1 MHFYKH
7 PNDTLPTQ
15 FRVDYHKSIERQGVH
30 CLAFTNIF
38 LERNGCNLGAVD
50 FWSNIGKTKMQLT
63 TIALQFS
70 IIC

>member
-30 CLAFTNIF
+30 KILLGKEMVVTQNCGF
-38 LERNGCNLGAVD
+38 LNL
-50 FWSNIGKTKMQLT
+50 FGKAKMHLM
-63 TIALQFS
+63 TIALQFTK
-70 IIC
+70 IC

>member
-50 FWSNIGKTKMQLT
+50 F
-63 TIALQFS
+63 
-70 IIC
+70 

>member
-30 CLAFTNIF
+30 KILLGKEMVVPQELWISELIWYSQNAFDN
-38 LERNGCNLGAVD
+38 
-50 FWSNIGKTKMQLT
+50 K
-63 TIALQFS
+63 
-70 IIC
+70 